1 MNAGWGEKRRG
12 EGSSA
17 SDGGKDSGGWK
28 KVDSS
33 AVYVGDLMIGDT
45 TTLCW
50 LRRVDGQILYSIV
63 WMYKVLRVHAVCA
76 RFMMRVIYH
85 KAC

>member
-1 MNAGWGEKRRG
+1 MGREEERRG
-12 EGSSA
+12 VIGLGWREGFR
-17 SDGGKDSGGWK
+17 GWK